1 MRLRNSTRI
10 PKNRLAHFDWLLTL
24 VVVLCCA
31 WGISVIY
38 SATHNLPSG
47 ATSYLKTQIIAFVI
61 GMISYFAVAIFDYE
75 HFENLVK
82 YIYGF
87 NVFLLILVLIIGTG
101 EDIGSKSW
109 IRFGGFGFQP
119 AELVKVG
126 FIITF
131 SYHLTHI
138 KNDVNSI
145 KNVLFMLLHVGVLM
159 GLVLLQPDAGT
170 AASFLVIFLF
180 MTFMAGISY
189 KYIAA
194 AFGFAI
200 VAAPVL
206 WWRMANYQKERILVF
221 LDPER
226 DPLNRGFHA
235 IQSRIAIGSGGFTG
249 QGFLHGAQLQ
259 EGGLPE
265 AHTDFI
271 FSSASQEFGFIG
283 AVIILALFIFIIV
296 RCMMTA
302 IRAKDDFGSFIC
314 VGVGAM
320 FCYHVFENI
329 GMCIGL
335 TPITGIPLP
344 FFSYGGS
351 SMIVCLITIGL
362 VVSVRRKPQM
372 LNDIRR

>member
-1 MRLRNSTRI
+1 MRLRNSMKI
-10 PKNRLAHFDWLLTL
+10 PKNRFAHFDWLLTL
-24 VVVLCCA
+24 AVILCCA
-31 WGISVIY
+31 WGFSIIY
-38 SATHNLPSG
+38 SATQAVSNP
-47 ATSYLKTQIIAFVI
+47 APYLKTQIVAFVI
-61 GMISYFAVAIFDYE
+61 GLIGYFVVSLFDYE

-82 YIYGF
+82 YIYAM

-119 AELVKVG
+119 AEIVKVG

-131 SYHLTHI
+131 SYHLSQI
-138 KNDVNSI
+138 KNDVNSF
-145 KNVLFMLLHVGVLM
+145 KNILFMLLHVGVLV

-170 AASFLVIFLF
+170 AASFIIIFLF
-180 MTFMAGISY
+180 MVFMAGISY

-194 AFGFAI
+194 AAGAAI
-200 VAAPVL
+200 VATPLL
-206 WWRMANYQKERILVF
+206 WWRMAPYQKSRILVF

-226 DPLNRGFHA
+226 DPLGRGFHS

-259 EGGLPE
+259 QGGLPE

-271 FSSASQEFGFIG
+271 FSSASEEFGFIG
-283 AVIILALFIFIIV
+283 ALIILALFIFIIV
-296 RCMMTA
+296 RCIMTA
-302 IRAKDDFGSFIC
+302 MNAKDDFGSFIC

-351 SMIVCLITIGL
+351 SMIVCLLTIGL